1 MEGST
6 HAVIGVTVGAIAGYQ
21 AQPDAMTIAVG
32 ALVGG
37 ISSLVPDL
45 DTNGLASNR
54 ITLSKKVTQWLMQLV
69 GAGILV
75 AIVYQFFNTGYSPSL
90 LLYGGIGLLFFIVSR
105 FITQR
110 RMLTL
115 TGIMV
120 MWLGI
125 VMHQSIGILLAGSY
139 IVIASFLPHRS
150 YTHSLLGLAFY
161 AFILS
166 HLQQDWA
173 FDGMLVA
180 GIVGYASHLI
190 ADMKLLP
197 MNRRGVKWFAPLWN
211 KEW

>member
-1 MEGST
+1 MKGSS
-6 HAVIGVTVGAIAGYQ
+6 HAAIGAAAGAIAGYQ
-21 AQPDAMTIAVG
+21 MQPDLYTIVVSS
-32 ALVGG
+32 LIGG
-37 ISSLVPDL
+37 VSALVPDL

-54 ITLSKKVTQWLMQLV
+54 ITLSKKFAQWLMQSV
-69 GAGILV
+69 GIGTLV
-75 AIVYQFFNTGYSPSL
+75 AIAYQFFTTGFSPSII
-90 LLYGGIGLLFFIVSR
+90 LYAGIGLLFFIISH

-115 TGIMV
+115 TGVMV

-161 AFILS
+161 AFILH
-166 HLQQDWA
+166 HLQQEWA
-173 FDGMLVA
+173 FEGLLVA
-180 GIVGYASHLI
+180 GIAGYTSHLI

-197 MNRRGVKWFAPLWN
+197 INRRGVKLLAPLWN
-211 KEW
+211 KEL

>member
-1 MEGST
+1 MKGSS
-6 HAVIGVTVGAIAGYQ
+6 HAAIGVAAGAIAGYQ
-21 AQPDAMTIAVG
+21 VQPDLYTIAVASLIGG
-32 ALVGG
+32 A
-37 ISSLVPDL
+37 SALVPDL

-54 ITLSKKVTQWLMQLV
+54 ITISKKITQWLMQIV
-69 GAGILV
+69 GIGILV
-75 AIVYQFFNTGYSPSL
+75 AIAYQYFTTGFTPSII
-90 LLYGGIGLLFFIVSR
+90 LYAGIGLLFFIVSR

-125 VMHQSIGILLAGSY
+125 VMHQSIGILLGGSY

-161 AFILS
+161 AFILNQ
-166 HLQQDWA
+166 LQQEWLI
-173 FDGMLVA
+173 DGLFIAGVA
-180 GIVGYASHLI
+180 GYASHLI

>member
-1 MEGST
+1 
-6 HAVIGVTVGAIAGYQ
+6 
-21 AQPDAMTIAVG
+21 
-32 ALVGG
+32 
-37 ISSLVPDL
+37 
-45 DTNGLASNR
+45 
-54 ITLSKKVTQWLMQLV
+54 MQLV

-75 AIVYQFFNTGYSPSL
+75 AIVYQFFKTGFSPSI

-115 TGIMV
+115 TGVMV

-161 AFILS
+161 AFILN
-166 HLQQDWA
+166 HLQQEWA
-173 FDGMLVA
+173 VRRSVA
-180 GIVGYASHLI
+180 SGNSRVRQPS
-190 ADMKLLP
+190 D
-197 MNRRGVKWFAPLWN
+197 RRHEDLAHEPPWSKMVRPDL
-211 KEW
+211 E

>member
-1 MEGST
+1 MKGSS
-6 HAVIGVTVGAIAGYQ
+6 HAAIGAAVGAIAGYQ
-21 AQPDAMTIAVG
+21 VQPDLYTVA
-32 ALVGG
+32 
-37 ISSLVPDL
+37 ISSLIGGVSALVPDL

-54 ITLSKKVTQWLMQLV
+54 ITISKKITQWLMQIV
-69 GAGILV
+69 GIGILA
-75 AIVYQFFNTGYSPSL
+75 AIAYQYFTTGFAPSII
-90 LLYGGIGLLFFIVSR
+90 LYAGIGLVFFIVSR

-115 TGIMV
+115 TGVMV

-125 VMHQSIGILLAGSY
+125 VLHQSIGVLLAGSY

-150 YTHSLLGLAFY
+150 YTHSLLGLAFF
-161 AFILS
+161 AFILNQ
-166 HLQQDWA
+166 LQQDWA
-173 FDGMLVA
+173 IESLFVA
-180 GIVGYASHLI
+180 GIAGYASHLV

>member
-1 MEGST
+1 MKGSS
-6 HAVIGVTVGAIAGYQ
+6 HAAIGITVGAIAGYQ
-21 AQPDAMTIAVG
+21 VQPDLYSAAIGAAVG
-32 ALVGG
+32 GVSA
-37 ISSLVPDL
+37 LVPDL
-45 DTNGLASNR
+45 DTNGLASNK
-54 ITLSKKVTQWLMQLV
+54 ITLSKKVAQWLMQF
-69 GAGILV
+69 AGIGILL
-75 AIVYQFFNTGYSPSL
+75 AIIYQYFTTGFSYSII
-90 LLYGGIGLLFFIVSR
+90 LYAGAGLLFFIISR

-115 TGIMV
+115 TGVMV

-161 AFILS
+161 AFILN
-166 HLQQDWA
+166 HLQQEWA
-173 FDGMLVA
+173 IDGLFVA
-180 GIVGYASHLI
+180 GVAGYASHLV
-190 ADMKLLP
+190 ADMKILP

>member
-6 HAVIGVTVGAIAGYQ
+6 HAVIGVTVGAFAGYQ
-21 AQPDAMTIAVG
+21 VQPDVTTIAVG

-37 ISSLVPDL
+37 VSALVPDL

-54 ITLSKKVTQWLMQLV
+54 ITLSKKITQWLMQLV
-69 GAGILV
+69 GAGILI
-75 AIVYQFFNTGYSPSL
+75 AIVYQFFNSGFSPSL

-115 TGIMV
+115 TGVMV
-120 MWLGI
+120 MWLGF

-139 IVIASFLPHRS
+139 IVIASFLSHRS
-150 YTHSLLGLAFY
+150 YTHSLLGLFFY
-161 AFILS
+161 AFILNQ
-166 HLQQDWA
+166 LQQEWA
-173 FDGMLVA
+173 LNGVLAA
-180 GIVGYASHLI
+180 GIAGYASHLI

-197 MNRRGVKWFAPLWN
+197 MNRRGVKWFAPFWN

>member
-1 MEGST
+1 MKGSSHT
-6 HAVIGVTVGAIAGYQ
+6 MIGVTVGAMAGFQ
-21 AQPDAMTIAVG
+21 VQPDLLNIAVG
-32 ALVGG
+32 SFVGG
-37 ISSLVPDL
+37 VSALVPDL
-45 DTNGLASNR
+45 DTNGLATNR
-54 ITLSKKVTQWLMQLV
+54 ITLSKKITQWLMQLV

-75 AIVYQFFNTGYSPSL
+75 AIVYQFFNAGFSPAI

-115 TGIMV
+115 TGVMV

-125 VMHQSIGILLAGSY
+125 VMQQSIGILLMGSY

-150 YTHSLLGLAFY
+150 YTHSLPGLAFY
-161 AFILS
+161 AFILNQ
-166 HLQQDWA
+166 LQQDWQV
-173 FDGMLVA
+173 DGLLLA
-180 GIVGYASHLI
+180 GIAGYASHLI

-197 MNRRGVKWFAPLWN
+197 MNRRGVKWFAPIWN

>member
-1 MEGST
+1 MKGSS
-6 HAVIGVTVGAIAGYQ
+6 HAAIGAAAGAIAGYQ
-21 AQPDAMTIAVG
+21 VQPDLYTVIVSS
-32 ALVGG
+32 LVGG
-37 ISSLVPDL
+37 ASALVPDL

-54 ITLSKKVTQWLMQLV
+54 ITISKKFTQWLMQFV
-69 GAGILV
+69 GIGILV
-75 AIVYQFFNTGYSPSL
+75 AIAYQFFTTGFTPSII
-90 LLYGGIGLLFFIVSR
+90 LYAGIGLLFFIVSR

-125 VMHQSIGILLAGSY
+125 VMHQSTGILLAGSY

-166 HLQQDWA
+166 HLQQEWA
-173 FDGMLVA
+173 FEGLFVA
-180 GIVGYASHLI
+180 GIAGYASHLI

-211 KEW
+211 KEL

>member
-1 MEGST
+1 MKGSSHT
-6 HAVIGVTVGAIAGYQ
+6 AIGVTVGAIAGFQ
-21 AQPDAMTIAVG
+21 VQPDLYTIAISSF
-32 ALVGG
+32 VGG
-37 ISSLVPDL
+37 VSALVPDL

-54 ITLSKKVTQWLMQLV
+54 ITISKKFAQWLMQFV
-69 GAGILV
+69 GIGILI
-75 AIVYQFFNTGYSPSL
+75 AIAYQYFTKGFAPSII
-90 LLYGGIGLLFFIVSR
+90 LYAGIGLLFFIVSR

-110 RMLTL
+110 RTLTL
-115 TGIMV
+115 TGVMV

-125 VMHQSIGILLAGSY
+125 VMHQSIGILLIGSY

-161 AFILS
+161 AFIL
-166 HLQQDWA
+166 HQLQQEWA
-173 FDGMLVA
+173 IEGLLIA
-180 GIVGYASHLI
+180 GIAGYASHLV

>member
-1 MEGST
+1 MKGSS
-6 HAVIGVTVGAIAGYQ
+6 HAAIGVTVGAIAGFQ
-21 AQPDAMTIAVG
+21 VQPDLYTIAISS
-32 ALVGG
+32 LVGG
-37 ISSLVPDL
+37 VSALVPDL

-54 ITLSKKVTQWLMQLV
+54 ITLSKKFTQWLMQFV
-69 GAGILV
+69 GIGILI
-75 AIVYQFFNTGYSPSL
+75 AIVYQYFTKGFAPSII
-90 LLYGGIGLLFFIVSR
+90 LYAGIGLLFFIISR

-110 RMLTL
+110 RTLTL
-115 TGIMV
+115 TGVMV

-125 VMHQSIGILLAGSY
+125 VLHQSIGILLVGSY

-161 AFILS
+161 AYIL
-166 HLQQDWA
+166 HQLQQDWA
-173 FDGMLVA
+173 IEGLFVA
-180 GIVGYASHLI
+180 GIAGYASHLV